1 MFLMRST
8 QSGLGGS
15 TSSPVM
21 NPWVI
26 AGGVIFAFI
35 ITIVVFITVVEKKKA
50 PRSRFFKW
58 LREFLNFRSTLISG
72 LIKFVYLF
80 LATTLTV
87 IGIILMFSGQDEMF
101 LMMMG
106 IGFAVIIFGNIFLRI
121 FLELIMVSIGT
132 WENTSDIRSVLIKE
146 EEKPEEKAPKKEKK
160 EEVIA
165 EAPVETPTETLVEAS
180 VEVPVEQ
187 PPQVAQ
193 EPPVPPEPLTP
204 PEPPVSPEPQAP
216 SPVNPAQ

>member
-1 MFLMRST
+1 MRST
-8 QSGLGGS
+8 PSRLGGS

-26 AGGVIFAFI
+26 VGGVIFAFI

-106 IGFAVIIFGNIFLRI
+106 AGFAVIIFGNIFLRI

-132 WENTSDIRSVLIKE
+132 WENTSDIRSVLVKG

-165 EAPVETPTETLVEAS
+165 EAPVETSTETLVEAS
-180 VEVPVEQ
+180 VKVPVEQ

-204 PEPPVSPEPQAP
+204 PEPPVSPESQAP